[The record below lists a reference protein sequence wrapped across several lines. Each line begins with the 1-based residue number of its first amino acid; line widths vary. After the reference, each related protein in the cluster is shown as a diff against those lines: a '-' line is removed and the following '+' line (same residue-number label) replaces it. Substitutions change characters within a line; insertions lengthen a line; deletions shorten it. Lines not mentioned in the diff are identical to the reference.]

1 MLSEWIHGLREAAR
15 IRLPPNCQGTRVV
28 GPGCGGVLSQRKGET
43 MKRLTCRISL
53 ALTTL
58 ALLGLTHPGPVGA
71 QQAPANQVPFKFPLV
86 ATAEAF
92 PLPFV
97 PPILSA
103 NLSGTGEAAP
113 LGQYTFAAHQFVR
126 LGVHGEPVACT
137 DGIGVLSGS
146 NGDAIYITYSGL
158 HHPTA
163 DPKVTGDE
171 FTFIVTGGSG
181 RFAGA
186 SGNGTLIGEVRIGGG
201 PGGKD
206 IQSLVADG
214 TVSAPK

>member
-1 MLSEWIHGLREAAR
+1 
-15 IRLPPNCQGTRVV
+15 V

-58 ALLGLTHPGPVGA
+58 ALLGLAHPGPVGA

-86 ATAEAF
+86 AVADGF
-92 PLPFV
+92 LLPLN

-113 LGQYTFAAHQFVR
+113 LGKFTFAAHQFVR
-126 LGVHGEPVACT
+126 LGVHGEGVACT
-137 DGIGVLSGS
+137 DGIGVLTGS

-163 DPKVTGDE
+163 DPNVTGDE
-171 FTFIVTGGSG
+171 FVFIVTGGSG

-186 SGNGTLIGEVRIGGG
+186 SGNGTLIGEVKIGGG
-201 PGGKD
+201 PDGKAL
-206 IQSLVADG
+206 QSLVADG
-214 TVSAPK
+214 TVSAAK